1 MRAFSVWAILLSR
14 THNTW
19 CPFIPGYFVK
29 SEMSKSEDS
38 DLVEYDSWR
47 VAENYIKTWFT
58 IDVVSGVPFAAIE
71 LIIEASSSGGVS
83 DDHGGSSTGALS
95 SAKSAKLLRFLKL
108 GRLLKIEK
116 ILSNLDREMKDN
128 IEDFIDKGSTRSAS
142 MLLKL
147 TLQASFLYSL
157 SCH

>member
-1 MRAFSVWAILLSR
+1 
-14 THNTW
+14 
-19 CPFIPGYFVK
+19 
-29 SEMSKSEDS
+29 MSKSEDS

-58 IDVVSGVPFAAIE
+58 IDVVSGVPFAAID
-71 LIIEASSSGGVS
+71 LIIEASSGGVS